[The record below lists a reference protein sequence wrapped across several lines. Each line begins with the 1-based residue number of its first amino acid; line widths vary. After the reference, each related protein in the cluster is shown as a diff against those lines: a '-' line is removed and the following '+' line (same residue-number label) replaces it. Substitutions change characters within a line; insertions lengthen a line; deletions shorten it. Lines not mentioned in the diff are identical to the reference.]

1 MVYGFFCGF
10 LGNVIMRLR
19 PIPTLFQ
26 SPAINDIANQKQI
39 FRAGMFQK
47 MQKLCGASA
56 GCAEMRVRNPDASV
70 ILKPG
75 NLFVHKSD
83 LTVAQP
89 AYVLIEVFCGN
100 VSD

>member
-1 MVYGFFCGF
+1 MG
-10 LGNVIMRLR
+10 LR

-26 SPAINDIANQKQI
+26 SPAIDNTANQKQI

-70 ILKPG
+70 ILKPS

-89 AYVLIEVFCGN
+89 AYVLIEVFYGN

>member
-1 MVYGFFCGF
+1 MGFFGF

-26 SPAINDIANQKQI
+26 SPAINNIANQKQI
-39 FRAGMFQK
+39 VRVGMFQK

-70 ILKPG
+70 ILKPD

-89 AYVLIEVFCGN
+89 AYVLIKVFCGK

>member
-1 MVYGFFCGF
+1 MGF
-10 LGNVIMRLR
+10 LWVFRQCHYAL
-19 PIPTLFQ
+19 
-26 SPAINDIANQKQI
+26 AANTNAFSVAKQKQI

-56 GCAEMRVRNPDASV
+56 GCAKMRIRNPDASV

-89 AYVLIEVFCGN
+89 AYVLIKIFCGN